1 MVWILAII
9 VLVKLVIWQ
18 NGIINCFNSVVKR
31 PNGLFINF
39 NVPENYHIRRKKYI
53 SNIFNYSNK
62 LAIKN
67 NKIRVLSNS
76 QNETTKNEKENKN
89 IKTKDKKEQILKD
102 IQGVWK
108 FYFPMSIMDTEYGDD
123 KERDMNDDEKNE
135 KENYEETIEDEDEDE
150 INEKKKKDVL
160 HQDENYDYSNLNILR
175 GERMHPLPLFVY
187 DYEEIVSASNYT
199 HAYWSTEYFANNIY
213 ECTIK
218 LINNMNSK
226 YMVILQGYLFISKH
240 NVLNSNNI
248 RLAPGQIF
256 GNLFLATNDN
266 AENNSLI
273 PPNMKLYDKNNVE
286 VKDVMSIF
294 EKKIPEFRKNKKKIE
309 SFLGVRKWKYIG
321 ISTAYRTVGEK
332 TNVFNIKHLLTG
344 KDENVIYNIM
354 DFDRLNSEYNS
365 NNFSNLNGIFNSYFE
380 EPSRAV
386 LSQIIK
392 NLQDKSI
399 NGPF

>member
-18 NGIINCFNSVVKR
+18 NGIISCFNLVVKR

-39 NVPENYHIRRKKYI
+39 NVPGNYHIRRKKYI
-53 SNIFNYSNK
+53 NNIFNYSNK
-62 LAIKN
+62 FPIKN

-76 QNETTKNEKENKN
+76 QNETTKNEKENNHN
-89 IKTKDKKEQILKD
+89 ISPKDKKEQILKD

-108 FYFPMSIMDTEYGDD
+108 FYFPLSIMDTEYGDD
-123 KERDMNDDEKNE
+123 KERDINDDEKNE
-135 KENYEETIEDEDEDE
+135 KENYEEDIEDEDE
-150 INEKKKKDVL
+150 INEKKKDVSL
-160 HQDENYDYSNLNILR
+160 QDENYDYSNLNILR
-175 GERMHPLPLFVY
+175 GERMLPLPLFVY
-187 DYEEIVSASNYT
+187 DYEEIVSGSNYT

-240 NVLNSNNI
+240 NVLNSKNI
-248 RLAPGQIF
+248 RLVPGQIF

-332 TNVFNIKHLLTG
+332 TNIFNIKHLLTG
-344 KDENVIYNIM
+344 KDENAIYNIM
-354 DFDRLNSEYNS
+354 DFDRLNSAYNS

-392 NLQDKSI
+392 NVIHK
-399 NGPF
+399 

>member
-18 NGIINCFNSVVKR
+18 YGIISCFNLVVKR
-31 PNGLFINF
+31 PNGLFINL
-39 NVPENYHIRRKKYI
+39 NVPGNYNIRRKKYI
-53 SNIFNYSNK
+53 SNIFKYSNK
-62 LAIKN
+62 LPIKN

-76 QNETTKNEKENKN
+76 QNETIKNEKENNN
-89 IKTKDKKEQILKD
+89 INTKDKKEQILKD

-108 FYFPMSIMDTEYGDD
+108 FYFPLSIMDTEFGDD
-123 KERDMNDDEKNE
+123 KERDINDDEQDEKTEQNE
-135 KENYEETIEDEDEDE
+135 KENWEDEDEV
-150 INEKKKKDVL
+150 NEKEKKKDVPI
-160 HQDENYDYSNLNILR
+160 QDENYDYSNLNILR

-187 DYEEIVSASNYT
+187 NYEEIVSGSNCT
-199 HAYWSTEYFANNIY
+199 RAYWSIEHFANNIY
-213 ECTIK
+213 DCTIK

-240 NVLNSNNI
+240 NMLNSKNI
-248 RLAPGQIF
+248 RLVPGQIF

-273 PPNMKLYDKNNVE
+273 PPNMKLYDKNDIE

-321 ISTAYRTVGEK
+321 ISTAYRIIGEK
-332 TNVFNIKHLLTG
+332 TNIFNIKHLLTG

-354 DFDRLNSEYNS
+354 DFDMVNSAYNS

-386 LSQIIK
+386 LSQILK
-392 NLQDKSI
+392 NVIHK
-399 NGPF
+399 

>member
-18 NGIINCFNSVVKR
+18 NGIINCFNLVVKR

-108 FYFPMSIMDTEYGDD
+108 FYFPLSIMDTEYGDD
-123 KERDMNDDEKNE
+123 KERDINDDEKNE

-150 INEKKKKDVL
+150 INEKQKKDVSL
-160 HQDENYDYSNLNILR
+160 QDENYDYSNLNILR

-248 RLAPGQIF
+248 RLVPGQIF

-365 NNFSNLNGIFNSYFE
+365 NNFSNLNGIFNSHFE